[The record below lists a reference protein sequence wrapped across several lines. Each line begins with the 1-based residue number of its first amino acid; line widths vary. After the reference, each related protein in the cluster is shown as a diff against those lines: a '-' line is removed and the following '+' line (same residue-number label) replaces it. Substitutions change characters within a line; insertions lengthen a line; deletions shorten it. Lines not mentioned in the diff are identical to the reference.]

1 MKKKL
6 LILYTAVGLMLCL
19 KTTAS
24 ALTEMEILVDK
35 LVEKNIL
42 TPAEGDKILR
52 ETKKKQRNRRKKPRR
67 QWQKCS
73 PQMGAARPSST
84 ATFRLRYQYVEI
96 KEQRPRARDGSGC
109 G

>member
-6 LILYTAVGLMLCL
+6 LILYTAVALMLCL

-52 ETKKKQRNRRKKPRR
+52 ETKEEAKKQKEETKKAVAKELIP
-67 QWQKCS
+67 KS
-73 PQMGAARPSST
+73 VSKPSST
-84 ATFRLRYQYVEI
+84 AI
-96 KEQRPRARDGSGC
+96 SGC
-109 G
+109 AISM